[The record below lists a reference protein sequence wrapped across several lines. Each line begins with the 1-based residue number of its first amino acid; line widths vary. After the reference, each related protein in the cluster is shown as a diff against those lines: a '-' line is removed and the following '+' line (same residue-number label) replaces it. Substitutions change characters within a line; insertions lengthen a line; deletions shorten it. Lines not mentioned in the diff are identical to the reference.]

1 MNNLP
6 KKEIEPIA
14 HIHTPYK
21 DKFGI
26 PRQSGMVDNIVSEIV
41 FKKKYRSLDAVRG
54 LKEFSHIWVLWE
66 FTGFNSDKWSPT
78 VRPPKLGGNKRMGV
92 FATRSP
98 NRPNSIGLSSLKL
111 IEIDTSSTVAPVLK
125 VCGADML
132 DGTAIYDVKPY
143 IPFTDSHPDA
153 SSGFAGEHINNYLN
167 VQMKKEFQEKFD
179 EEQIKAVIKLLSLD
193 PRPSYQDDSE
203 RIYGVTLFGY
213 NVKFRVIEKDLIVT
227 DIEQD

>member
-1 MNNLP
+1 MS
-6 KKEIEPIA
+6 KREIEPIA

-26 PRQSGMVDNIVSEIV
+26 PRQSGMVENIVSEIV
-41 FKKKYRSLDAVRG
+41 FERKYRNADAIRG
-54 LKEFSHIWVLWE
+54 LNEFSHIWVLWE
-66 FTGFNSDKWSPT
+66 FTGFDSVNWSPT

-111 IEIDTSSTVAPVLK
+111 AEIDASSSKAPVLK

-132 DGTAIYDVKPY
+132 DGTAIYDIKPY

-153 SSGFAGEHINNYLN
+153 SSGFAGEHLNSKLN
-167 VQMKKEFQEKFD
+167 VFIPQELEEKFND
-179 EEQIKAVIKLLSLD
+179 NQRDTIKKILSLD
-193 PRPSYQDDSE
+193 PRPSYQNDTE
-203 RIYGVTLFGY
+203 RIYGVTLFDY
-213 NVKFRVIEKDLIVT
+213 NIRFKVIENDLIVT